1 VDETAKDLLRTVIE
15 GPPVDLAS
23 LGRERLCAAAEEA
36 ADGPKGARV
45 FAWLWT
51 HPQAEQGR
59 EAAMRVLEAT
69 ADPGLMAEVV
79 GWLGRQQLSRDD
91 GRLLWTTF
99 VRRSEDRG
107 AHYGVRAHALHGAML
122 TAQDARGLL
131 RRLQGVLIELDRDG
145 DARFLRHAARIAGA
159 VLAHEPDDGL
169 RDLLRDLAAIDGCAD
184 EAAMELGLDAL
195 RAGLV
200 ATGTEAAVAAFREA
214 RRWFHASVRTSEAR
228 IDAELYG
235 LCLDVVVGFAEGGG
249 PGIAE
254 LLEGVRVAA
263 FGYAAL
269 IPQPDRD
276 DASRSWLGL
285 TQVERTHWS
294 LLAMRLGALDAS
306 LASQPWLN
314 AAAVIED
321 ELLQVYAA
329 SRSIFKRSAGGGLD
343 TFLRPR
349 VVGALQ
355 RERIALDFLDRWI
368 LENAGSPWIADA
380 AQLRAEVAAA
390 RERAAVRRPHDAAS
404 GSPTVAALLERAG
417 VPEPVRSGALARIQA
432 NVLALTD
439 ETVSRVVADRFEE
452 VAAGMARNGHYA
464 RHRDAA
470 DFFDI
475 VLWYTTLFAVSR
487 HDLSASSL
495 PRIGYLFDRG
505 VTPPLERTLQH
516 DFHDFL
522 MGSPL
527 AAVCQAEAR
536 DLGGGRVDILFTRG
550 WVKTVAEL
558 KRTLAD
564 RPSDGLLDEF
574 GLQAASYSGT
584 NVAFGVLMVLDL
596 FDRGGGQPP
605 VAQQVSLHHR
615 MPDWSRAEHA
625 VALFRIQGR
634 RLPPS
639 RQ

>member
-1 VDETAKDLLRTVIE
+1 M
-15 GPPVDLAS
+15 
-23 LGRERLCAAAEEA
+23 RL
-36 ADGPKGARV
+36 
-45 FAWLWT
+45 
-51 HPQAEQGR
+51 
-59 EAAMRVLEAT
+59 LEAT
-69 ADPGLMAEVV
+69 ADPGSMAEVV
-79 GWLGRQQLSRDD
+79 GWLGRQGLSQAE
-91 GRLLWTTF
+91 GRSLWATF

-122 TAQDARGLL
+122 AAQDERGLL
-131 RRLQGVLIELDRDG
+131 RRLQGTLIDLDRGG

-184 EAAMELGLDAL
+184 EAAMELGLDAV
-195 RAGLV
+195 RAGFV
-200 ATGTEAAVAAFREA
+200 ATGTEAALAAFREA
-214 RRWFHASVRTSEAR
+214 RRWFSASGRASEAR
-228 IDAELYG
+228 VDAELYG
-235 LCLDVVVGFAEGGG
+235 LCLDVLVGFAEGGG
-249 PGIAE
+249 PGIGE
-254 LLEGVRVAA
+254 LLDGVRAAA
-263 FGYAAL
+263 FRHAAL
-269 IPQPDRD
+269 IPQSDRHE
-276 DASRSWLGL
+276 ASRSWLGL

-306 LASQPWLN
+306 LASQPWLH

-329 SRSIFKRSAGGGLD
+329 SRSIFRRSDSGGLE
-343 TFLRPR
+343 TLLRPR
-349 VVGALQ
+349 VVGALR

-380 AQLRAEVAAA
+380 ALLRAEVAAA
-390 RERAAVRRPHDAAS
+390 RERAAVQRPSDAVS
-404 GSPTVAALLERAG
+404 GNPTVAALLERAG
-417 VPEPVRSGALARIQA
+417 VPEPVRRGALARIQA

-464 RHRDAA
+464 RYPDAA

-475 VLWYTTLFAVSR
+475 VLWFTTLFAVSR

-495 PRIGYLFDRG
+495 PRTGYLFDRG
-505 VTPPLERTLQH
+505 PTPPRERTLQQ

-527 AAVCQAEAR
+527 AAVCRAEAR

-550 WVKTVAEL
+550 WIRTVAEL
-558 KRTLAD
+558 KRIFTD
-564 RPSDGLLDEF
+564 RPADGLLDEF
-574 GLQAASYSGT
+574 GLQAASYAGT

-596 FDRGGGQPP
+596 YDRGGAQPP
-605 VAQQVSLHHR
+605 VVQQVSLHHR
-615 MPDWSRAEHA
+615 RPEWSWTEHA